1 MELQELQSLTTSQVS
16 FYKKAM
22 VDVDTNTLYSYG
34 IKIATLTDDNKV
46 KLLDDYEDDYSQ
58 TTKKHLNEFIRQYV
72 QHIYVELYPGQ
83 RTFIGI
89 GDIRKALAGD
99 MILDIE

>member
-34 IKIATLTDDNKV
+34 VKIATLTDDNKV
-46 KLLDDYEDDYSQ
+46 KLLDDYEDDYSR

-89 GDIRKALAGD
+89 NDIRKALDGN
-99 MILDIE
+99 MILDVE